1 MTDKKPMEA
10 TGMAHYSPYLVIV
23 LIVVRL
29 VFLVMAWCAK
39 LRLERA
45 RVQGLALLLGA
56 ARPGVTVMR
65 KSVNGSVLFVAS
77 AVNGASVSSSTPVAE
92 NGTGRVE

>member
-1 MTDKKPMEA
+1 
-10 TGMAHYSPYLVIV
+10 MAHYSPYLVIV

-29 VFLVMAWCAK
+29 IFPVMAWCATS
-39 LRLERA
+39 LQERA
-45 RVQGLALLLGA
+45 QVQGLALLLGA

-77 AVNGASVSSSTPVAE
+77 ALDVARAPSGTPVGG
-92 NGTGRVE
+92 NGPGRVE

>member
-1 MTDKKPMEA
+1 MAFLYVSAGGTRRGDNKPMEA
-10 TGMAHYSPYLVIV
+10 TGMAHYSPYIVII

-29 VFLVMAWCAK
+29 IFPVMTWSAK
-39 LRLERA
+39 LLLERA
-45 RVQGLALLLGA
+45 QVQGLALLLGA

-77 AVNGASVSSSTPVAE
+77 AAN
-92 NGTGRVE
+92 VE

>member
-1 MTDKKPMEA
+1 MP
-10 TGMAHYSPYLVIV
+10 HYSPYLVIV

-39 LRLERA
+39 LSMERA
-45 RVQGLALLLGA
+45 QVQGLALLLGT

-65 KSVNGSVLFVAS
+65 KNVNGSVLLVAS
-77 AVNGASVSSSTPVAE
+77 ALTDASAPASAPAGE

>member
-1 MTDKKPMEA
+1 MEA
-10 TGMAHYSPYLVIV
+10 TGMPHYSPYLVIV

-29 VFLVMAWCAK
+29 IFLVMAWGAE
-39 LRLERA
+39 LIMERA

-77 AVNGASVSSSTPVAE
+77 AGNGASAPSGTPVGG
-92 NGTGRVE
+92 NGTGRDE